1 MSDYFQSIVSDQ
13 NIENAILS
21 INRKA
26 SPGPDGKTME
36 QSLEFFRNN
45 QAKLVTDLSSSAYHT
60 APPKRIYY
68 GEKKRPLDILNIQ
81 DRIIQRMFSQV
92 LGGVYDGSFSESSHG
107 FRPGRGRHTAIKQ
120 ALELINSGKQYLLQL
135 DISKYFQN
143 IDRNLLMDLL
153 RQKVD
158 EPNILHFISDCIC
171 VGYTENGQQIQTEK
185 GIPQGSSLS
194 PLLSNIYLNELDQE
208 LDSRR
213 IPFVRFADDALIL
226 TESREQAEVVKAYLD
241 SWLPQTLGLTLSQEK
256 TRIVTPDNC
265 HILGYQIIKSKDGY
279 ICDPPLPAEKKSR
292 TRTDNERTAAS
303 GAVQKQVDIKSDPQ
317 LKGLKDLDLAS
328 YKNKWIPKD
337 KAKKLRDSI
346 NAQISIASL
355 AAELGYTVLIHSSD
369 TLTLAEHDSCI
380 IWPETNR
387 FKRFSQTDKNG
398 RAVGGGPLDFYMHF
412 EQVPYFQALNVFAER
427 LSTDKENLK
436 TAPTVKL
443 QEKMTPLQRDLSLH
457 DEIKRRNRSENDGM
471 RNVYAYLIKTRK
483 IDPEIV
489 SEQVK
494 KGCIQQI
501 TDDKGRTQ
509 CIFIGRDENGLYS
522 GVCFRSTS
530 STNKFMGDFP
540 GCSYEHGWFFD
551 PEWDQSSLCLLDQPT
566 KPNPGKQLL
575 CFESYIEMLSYMTI
589 LKQQGFD
596 YRKFAYLSCGSVTKS
611 QSIERTCERYGFK
624 KIKIMFNNDRDQ
636 EIRTGSNPG
645 KEAAERTVKSLTD
658 KGYNASIL
666 LPSKENDWN
675 DTLVKGSSLIQ
686 PRHQSNR
693 IQQERN

>member
-45 QAKLVTDLSSSAYHT
+45 QAKLVADLSSSAYHT

-107 FRPGRGRHTAIKQ
+107 FRPDRGRHTAIKQ

-158 EPNILHFISDCIC
+158 EPNILHIKQALELINSGKQYLLQLDISKYFQNIDRNLLMDLLRQKVDEPNILHFISDCIG
-171 VGYTENGQQIQTEK
+171 VGYTENGQQIRTEK

-208 LDSRR
+208 LDSRM

-292 TRTDNERTAAS
+292 TRTDNKRTTAS

-317 LKGLKDLDLAS
+317 LQGLKDLDLAS

-337 KAKKLRDSI
+337 KAKK
-346 NAQISIASL
+346 
-355 AAELGYTVLIHSSD
+355 
-369 TLTLAEHDSCI
+369 
-380 IWPETNR
+380 TNG
-387 FKRFSQTDKNG
+387 S
-398 RAVGGGPLDFYMHF
+398 
-412 EQVPYFQALNVFAER
+412 
-427 LSTDKENLK
+427 
-436 TAPTVKL
+436 
-443 QEKMTPLQRDLSLH
+443 
-457 DEIKRRNRSENDGM
+457 
-471 RNVYAYLIKTRK
+471 RK
-483 IDPEIV
+483 IRQKNFV
-489 SEQVK
+489 
-494 KGCIQQI
+494 IQ
-501 TDDKGRTQ
+501 
-509 CIFIGRDENGLYS
+509 
-522 GVCFRSTS
+522 
-530 STNKFMGDFP
+530 
-540 GCSYEHGWFFD
+540 
-551 PEWDQSSLCLLDQPT
+551 
-566 KPNPGKQLL
+566 
-575 CFESYIEMLSYMTI
+575 
-589 LKQQGFD
+589 
-596 YRKFAYLSCGSVTKS
+596 
-611 QSIERTCERYGFK
+611 
-624 KIKIMFNNDRDQ
+624 
-636 EIRTGSNPG
+636 
-645 KEAAERTVKSLTD
+645 
-658 KGYNASIL
+658 
-666 LPSKENDWN
+666 
-675 DTLVKGSSLIQ
+675 
-686 PRHQSNR
+686 
-693 IQQERN
+693 